1 LNDTVN
7 LLGAVSEEKIRTYL
21 EQANIFVL
29 ASLDEGISV
38 AIMEAMAME
47 LPIVVTNV
55 GGVKELVDD
64 QVNGILVEP
73 ENPLLLATT
82 ILSVLQDQELSIR
95 LGKAAREKIVNEFD
109 SSRSARMLIDAI
121 NSKS

>member
-1 LNDTVN
+1 
-7 LLGAVSEEKIRTYL
+7 
-21 EQANIFVL
+21 
-29 ASLDEGISV
+29 
-38 AIMEAMAME
+38 MEAMAME